1 MQRKRKTTHEQG
13 CDAQSTIA
21 TATSILS
28 KRPTTA
34 PPPTQTLQFFL
45 SPAISFGTPHE
56 ERAAAL
62 KVPRKTMLQVFD
74 NQGYITTERTTLIVK
89 ERPFAFSGDSFSI
102 KDTSGNAWF
111 QCKGQTFSLRD
122 KKFITDKQGQPIFV
136 MKEDPVGWLR
146 NQYLFH
152 LNQNVEEGRQPEIA
166 TIIPKLTF
174 LEAKLYV
181 SVHNIASG
189 SRNSLAV
196 LKGDPYRR
204 SASIYIGE
212 PKRGGK
218 LVARIVRNIT
228 RIFLFGKQ
236 AYQLVVEPGV
246 NAAVPRRLRFASPL
260 MSSKMTRRDSRNG
273 IKVEPTL
280 VFCLLHISCYY
291 TVLYLYANKRRLS
304 SEPLAT
310 QSSSDT
316 YLSK

>member
-74 NQGYITTERTTLIVK
+74 KQGYITTERTTLIVK
-89 ERPFAFSGDSFSI
+89 ERPFVFSGDSFSI
-102 KDTSGNAWF
+102 KDTSGNVWF
-111 QCKGQTFSLRD
+111 QCRHKGQAFPLRD

-136 MKEDPVGWLR
+136 MKEDTAGWLR
-146 NQYLFH
+146 NQYIFH
-152 LNQNVEEGRQPEIA
+152 PNQNVEEGRQPEIA
-166 TIIPKLTF
+166 TIIPNELTF
-174 LEAKLYV
+174 LKAKLYA
-181 SVHNIASG
+181 SVHNIASR
-189 SRNSLAV
+189 SRKLLV

-212 PKRGGK
+212 PKQGGK
-218 LVARIVRNIT
+218 PVAHIVRNIT
-228 RIFLFGKQ
+228 GIDFLFGNQ
-236 AYQLVVEPGV
+236 TYQLIVEPGV
-246 NAAVPRRLRFASPL
+246 DAAMMVALCIAFDKRENYLR
-260 MSSKMTRRDSRNG
+260 SKTRINNK
-273 IKVEPTL
+273 KVTL
-280 VFCLLHISCYY
+280 
-291 TVLYLYANKRRLS
+291 T
-304 SEPLAT
+304 
-310 QSSSDT
+310 
-316 YLSK
+316 